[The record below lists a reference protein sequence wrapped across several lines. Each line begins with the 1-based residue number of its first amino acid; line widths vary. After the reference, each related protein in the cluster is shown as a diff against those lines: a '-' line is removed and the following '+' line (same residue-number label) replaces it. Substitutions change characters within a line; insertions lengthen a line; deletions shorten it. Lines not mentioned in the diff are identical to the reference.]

1 MSYATLS
8 FRRRFLTMTYH
19 AGALPPNAF
28 KARYGLLCLGLSFT
42 FSSIPPSLSWLTANL
57 RSTGAAT
64 LAVPLNVA
72 FGQLG
77 QIIGRWLFRT
87 HGKNSL
93 IAAPQEFTSTKMTK
107 ALGSQLA
114 ILQTLP
120 SLSRARSWSCRCVC
134 STCTRTGD
142 WVQRT
147 RSGDCDHSELLIA
160 TTCHSFAEFVSTCT

>member
-1 MSYATLS
+1 MSYAILS

-87 HGKNSL
+87 YGKNSL
-93 IAAPQEFTSTKMTK
+93 IAAPQEFTSTKMMK

-114 ILQTLP
+114 ILQMLR
-120 SLSRARSWSCRCVC
+120 SVLRARSSSCRCVC
-134 STCTRTGD
+134 SICTRTGD
-142 WVQRT
+142 WVQRA
-147 RSGDCDHSELLIA
+147 RSGDCDPRNLLIA
-160 TTCHSFAEFVSTCT
+160 STCH